1 MSTEKNRISWHPAFR
16 AAAELELREDI
27 EDLVFESEHPLSKEP
42 LRIDLLILHLKNQ
55 DKVLHNEIGK
65 IMRKHNIIEYKGPG
79 DRLTIDTVYKILGY
93 ACLYKSFGTT
103 VNEIRM
109 QDITVSIFR
118 EAYPKELFQLLEQ
131 EKYMVEER
139 YKGIFYVSGFPFPVQ
154 IVVFSLVD
162 RKLHSAFR
170 LLTKK
175 IKPSAVKGFLLD
187 TKGMRSKQDLD
198 NINAILQVSY
208 EANKEIYEQIRK
220 EDLAMC
226 EALRDLFKDELQ
238 EQYEAGMSQGISQ
251 GIERGI
257 SQGISQGISRRDIT
271 IIHNMQKNNF
281 TMNQMMLATGK
292 TESEIKKILET
303 N

>member
-1 MSTEKNRISWHPAFR
+1 
-16 AAAELELREDI
+16 
-27 EDLVFESEHPLSKEP
+27 
-42 LRIDLLILHLKNQ
+42 
-55 DKVLHNEIGK
+55 
-65 IMRKHNIIEYKGPG
+65 
-79 DRLTIDTVYKILGY
+79 
-93 ACLYKSFGTT
+93 
-103 VNEIRM
+103 
-109 QDITVSIFR
+109 
-118 EAYPKELFQLLEQ
+118 
-131 EKYMVEER
+131 
-139 YKGIFYVSGFPFPVQ
+139 
-154 IVVFSLVD
+154 
-162 RKLHSAFR
+162 
-170 LLTKK
+170 
-175 IKPSAVKGFLLD
+175 
-187 TKGMRSKQDLD
+187 MRSKQDLD

-208 EANKEIYEQIRK
+208 EANKEIYEQIRE
-220 EDLAMC
+220 EDFAMC

>member
-1 MSTEKNRISWHPAFR
+1 MPVSFR
-16 AAAELELREDI
+16 NAVLTWLGW
-27 EDLVFESEHPLSKEP
+27 LLLLS
-42 LRIDLLILHLKNQ
+42 NQ
-55 DKVLHNEIGK
+55 YPI
-65 IMRKHNIIEYKGPG
+65 R
-79 DRLTIDTVYKILGY
+79 
-93 ACLYKSFGTT
+93 FF
-103 VNEIRM
+103 RM

-154 IVVFSLVD
+154 IVVFGQVD

-175 IKPSAVKGFLLD
+175 IKPSAVKEFLLD
-187 TKGMRSKQDLD
+187 TKDMRSVQDLD

-208 EANKEIYEQIRK
+208 EANKEIYEQIRE
-220 EDLAMC
+220 EDFAMC

-238 EQYEAGMSQGISQ
+238 EQYEAGISQ
-251 GIERGI
+251 GIE
-257 SQGISQGISRRDIT
+257 QGISRRDIT

>member
-1 MSTEKNRISWHPAFR
+1 
-16 AAAELELREDI
+16 
-27 EDLVFESEHPLSKEP
+27 
-42 LRIDLLILHLKNQ
+42 
-55 DKVLHNEIGK
+55 
-65 IMRKHNIIEYKGPG
+65 
-79 DRLTIDTVYKILGY
+79 
-93 ACLYKSFGTT
+93 
-103 VNEIRM
+103 M

-175 IKPSAVKGFLLD
+175 IKSSAVKEFLLD

-208 EANKEIYEQIRK
+208 EANKEIYEQIRE
-220 EDLAMC
+220 EDFAMC
-226 EALRDLFKDELQ
+226 EALRDLFKEELQ
-238 EQYEAGMSQGISQ
+238 EQYEAGM
-251 GIERGI
+251 
-257 SQGISQGISRRDIT
+257 SQGISRRDIT

>member
-1 MSTEKNRISWHPAFR
+1 M
-16 AAAELELREDI
+16 
-27 EDLVFESEHPLSKEP
+27 
-42 LRIDLLILHLKNQ
+42 
-55 DKVLHNEIGK
+55 
-65 IMRKHNIIEYKGPG
+65 
-79 DRLTIDTVYKILGY
+79 
-93 ACLYKSFGTT
+93 
-103 VNEIRM
+103 
-109 QDITVSIFR
+109 
-118 EAYPKELFQLLEQ
+118 
-131 EKYMVEER
+131 
-139 YKGIFYVSGFPFPVQ
+139 SGFPFPVQ

-175 IKPSAVKGFLLD
+175 IKPSAVKEFLLD

>member
-55 DKVLHNEIGK
+55 DNVLHNEIGK

-118 EAYPKELFQLLEQ
+118 EAYPKELFQLLQQ
-131 EKYMVEER
+131 EKYMVKER

-154 IVVFSLVD
+154 IVVFGLVD

-175 IKPSAVKGFLLD
+175 IKPSAVKEFLLD

-208 EANKEIYEQIRK
+208 EANKEIYEQIRE
-220 EDLAMC
+220 EDFAMC

-238 EQYEAGMSQGISQ
+238 EQYEA
-251 GIERGI
+251 GI

>member
-1 MSTEKNRISWHPAFR
+1 M
-16 AAAELELREDI
+16 
-27 EDLVFESEHPLSKEP
+27 
-42 LRIDLLILHLKNQ
+42 
-55 DKVLHNEIGK
+55 
-65 IMRKHNIIEYKGPG
+65 
-79 DRLTIDTVYKILGY
+79 
-93 ACLYKSFGTT
+93 
-103 VNEIRM
+103 
-109 QDITVSIFR
+109 
-118 EAYPKELFQLLEQ
+118 
-131 EKYMVEER
+131 
-139 YKGIFYVSGFPFPVQ
+139 SGFPFPVQ

-175 IKPSAVKGFLLD
+175 IKPSAVKEFLLD

-208 EANKEIYEQIRK
+208 EANKEIYEQIRE
-220 EDLAMC
+220 EDFAMC

-238 EQYEAGMSQGISQ
+238 EQYKAGM
-251 GIERGI
+251 

-281 TMNQMMLATGK
+281 TMKQMMLATGK